1 MKINLCVFDL
11 DGTLLNTIKDLGVSC
26 NAALTALGL
35 EPIPLEKYPFLVG
48 NGMKKL
54 IKRASSFE
62 PGSAEFDKVFQL
74 FLAHYK
80 EHSVDFTTVYPG
92 VLEVLETLKGRGV
105 KLAVLSNKG
114 DAFVKDLTQHFF
126 GKDFFDIVR
135 GYSELFPLKPDP
147 TSLLDIIDSFCL
159 VRSEVL
165 SIGDSNVDIETAKR
179 AEVFSVGAVW
189 GFRGEEELKSAGA
202 DALAYSP
209 KDLLNYI

>member
-1 MKINLCVFDL
+1 MKTKLCVFDL

-26 NAALTALGL
+26 NAALTAFGL

-62 PGSAEFDKVFQL
+62 PGSSEFDKVFQL
-74 FLAHYK
+74 FLNHYN

-92 VLEVLETLKGRGV
+92 ILEVLETLKGRGV

-114 DAFVKDLTQHFF
+114 DAFVKNLTKHYF
-126 GKDFFDIVR
+126 GDKFFDAVR
-135 GYSELFPLKPDP
+135 GASELFPLKPDP
-147 TSLLDIIDSFCL
+147 KFLLNIIDSFGF

-165 SIGDSNVDIETAKR
+165 YIGDSNVDIETAKN

-189 GFRGEEELKSAGA
+189 GFRGEEELKLAGA

-209 KDLLNYI
+209 KDLLNLI

>member
-1 MKINLCVFDL
+1 MKTKLCVFDL
-11 DGTLLNTIKDLGVSC
+11 DGTLLNTIKDLGASC
-26 NAALTALGL
+26 NAALTAFGL
-35 EPIPLEKYPFLVG
+35 DPIPLEKYPFLVG

-62 PGSAEFDKVFQL
+62 HDSAEFDKVFQL
-74 FLAHYK
+74 FLNHYN

-92 VLEVLETLKGRGV
+92 ILEVLETLKGRGV

-126 GKDFFDIVR
+126 GDKFFDIVR
-135 GYSELFPLKPDP
+135 GHSELFPLKPDP
-147 TSLLDIIDSFCL
+147 TSLLNIIDSFGF

-165 SIGDSNVDIETAKR
+165 YIGDSNVDIETAKN

-189 GFRGEEELKSAGA
+189 GFRGEEELKSASA
-202 DALAYSP
+202 DALAYYP
-209 KDLLNYI
+209 NDLLNLI

>member
-1 MKINLCVFDL
+1 MKIKICVFDL

-26 NAALTALGL
+26 NTALTAFGL

-62 PGSAEFDKVFQL
+62 PESAEFEKVFQL
-74 FLAHYK
+74 FSNHYK
-80 EHSVDFTTVYPG
+80 EHSIDFTTVYPG
-92 VLEVLETLKGRGV
+92 VLEVLETLKDRGV

-126 GKDFFDIVR
+126 GKDFFDIAR
-135 GYSELFPLKPDP
+135 GHSELFPLKPNP
-147 TSLLDIIDSFCL
+147 SSLLNIINSFGFSC
-159 VRSEVL
+159 SEAL
-165 SIGDSNVDIETAKR
+165 YIGDSNVDIETAKN
-179 AEVFSVGAVW
+179 AEIFSVGAVW
-189 GFRGEEELKSAGA
+189 GFRSEEELKSAGA

-209 KDLLNYI
+209 KDLLNWI